1 MSDACG
7 SCSSQGSGCS
17 PESCGTNPQDEKIK
31 NTLSKIKHK
40 LVVMSGKGG
49 VGKSTVATNIAVA
62 LSMAGMKVGLLD
74 VDVHG
79 PSVPRLLSL
88 ADAKPHM
95 ERDCMEPVP
104 YSDNLYVMSLGF
116 LLPSKSDAVIW
127 RGPVK
132 IGLIRQFISDVVWG
146 ELDFLI
152 VDCPP
157 GTGDEPLSALQ
168 EIGSDA
174 QAVIVTTPQGVAID
188 DVRRSVTFC
197 DQVGNKVLGI
207 VENMSGYACPKCG
220 HVENIFNS
228 GGGETLAQEMKV
240 PFLGR
245 IPLDPDVA
253 RSGDEGYSILKLGD
267 HTPTAEAL
275 NRIIKPMLGLAER
288 LQELVP
294 PGAIGK
300 KADAPVLSDNG
311 ESVIAIPVANGELCM
326 HFGHCD
332 VFTFVTV
339 DNASKTVKAS
349 EDRTPPPHEP
359 GVLPNWLADQGAS
372 MVIAG
377 GMGARAQSLFTDR
390 GLTVLVGATPAPA
403 EDVVKAYLAGDLTL
417 GQNICDH

>member
-1 MSDACG
+1 MSHECG
-7 SCSSQGSGCS
+7 SCSGDDGSCS
-17 PESCGTNPQDEKIK
+17 PDSCGTNPQDEKIK
-31 NTLSKIKHK
+31 HTLSKIKRK

-88 ADAKPHM
+88 SDAKPHM

-116 LLPSKSDAVIW
+116 LLPSKNDAVIW

-157 GTGDEPLSALQ
+157 GTGDEPLTTLQ
-168 EIGSDA
+168 ELGPDA

-197 DQVGNKVLGI
+197 NQLGNKVFGI
-207 VENMSGYACPKCG
+207 VENMSGYACTKCG
-220 HVENIFNS
+220 HVEDIFSS
-228 GGGETLAQEMKV
+228 GGGEDLAKEMGVK
-240 PFLGR
+240 FLGR
-245 IPLDPDVA
+245 IPLDPAVA
-253 RSGDEGYSILKLGD
+253 RSGDEGYSILKLGE
-267 HTPTAEAL
+267 HTPTSEAL
-275 NRIIKPMLGLAER
+275 NRIIKPMLGMAER
-288 LQELVP
+288 LQELVL
-294 PGAIGK
+294 PGAASA
-300 KADAPVLSDNG
+300 KAQPVLSNNG
-311 ESVIAIPVANGELCM
+311 ESVIAVPVSGGQLCQ

-339 DNASKTVKAS
+339 DNATKTIKAS

-359 GVLPNWLADQGAS
+359 GVLPNWLADQGAN
-372 MVIAG
+372 MIIAG
-377 GMGARAQSLFTDR
+377 GMGSRAQSLFTER
-390 GLTVLVGATPAPA
+390 GLKVLVGASPAPA
-403 EDVVKAYLAGDLTL
+403 EDVVKSYLAGDLTL